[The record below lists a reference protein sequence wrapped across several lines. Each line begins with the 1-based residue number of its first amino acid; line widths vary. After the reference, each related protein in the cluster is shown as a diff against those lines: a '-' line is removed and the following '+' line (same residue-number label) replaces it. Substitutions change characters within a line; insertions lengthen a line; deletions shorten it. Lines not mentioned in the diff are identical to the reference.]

1 MRLAAFQERVFIMFE
16 RNVGGIDRV
25 LRIVLGLALI
35 AGFFLMPEASM
46 RWLFLIGIVP
56 LATGVFG
63 TCALYSL
70 LGINTCTTSRG

>member
-1 MRLAAFQERVFIMFE
+1 MFE
-16 RNVGGIDRV
+16 QNVGGIDRI
-25 LRIVLGLALI
+25 LRIVLGLVLI
-35 AGFFLMPEASM
+35 AGFFLFPEAGL

-70 LGINTCTTSRG
+70 LGINTCPASRH